1 MSGSIQDILSVK
13 ELQEWLHERVADDD
27 DIVIDDLQE
36 EFNEQFDQEDEQNG
50 IKVKGVSEESEARA
64 ESPLCDV
71 SGLQAVAGQCGG
83 HGGLQG
89 ETWRPRAG
97 LGVGRVQEVPGQG
110 REGGGGQAHGGGDHC
125 LREQGRVEGS
135 V

>member
-50 IKVKGVSEESEARA
+50 IKVRS
-64 ESPLCDV
+64 
-71 SGLQAVAGQCGG
+71 
-83 HGGLQG
+83 
-89 ETWRPRAG
+89 
-97 LGVGRVQEVPGQG
+97 
-110 REGGGGQAHGGGDHC
+110 
-125 LREQGRVEGS
+125 
-135 V
+135 